1 MTHPS
6 SDLLE
11 LETARAVVYR
21 RLADA
26 YRLPQADL
34 MGRLKELAEAMAPLD
49 SGSVE
54 PALELVR
61 LLEATAD
68 PTTLEVDFARLF
80 AGPFLMLAP
89 PYGSI
94 YLEGA
99 RRLMGEST
107 MAARDHY
114 RHLGLDLAPEFKE
127 APDHIAAELEF
138 LHVLVCQEVEAI
150 QAGDRR
156 LLLDSLR
163 RQQTFLARHLGAW
176 VAAFAAKVR
185 EHAATPF
192 YRLLAEVTE
201 RFVTADH
208 GALTALEPPL
218 PAAAPLDA

>member
-1 MTHPS
+1 
-6 SDLLE
+6 LE
-11 LETARAVVYR
+11 
-21 RLADA
+21 RLAVEVH
-26 YRLPQADL
+26 PQASKLARMLESPGDL
-34 MGRLKELAEAMAPLD
+34 
-49 SGSVE
+49 
-54 PALELVR
+54 
-61 LLEATAD
+61 TA
-68 PTTLEVDFARLF
+68 LEVDFARLF

-99 RRLMGEST
+99 RRLMGDST

-138 LHVLVCQEVEAI
+138 LHVLVCQEVSAI
-150 QAGDRR
+150 QTCDRR

-163 RQQTFLARHLGAW
+163 RQQVFLARHLGAW

-201 RFVTADH
+201 RFVAADQ
-208 GALTALEPPL
+208 GTLTALEL
-218 PAAAPLDA
+218 PSSHAAPLEA